1 MNIDK
6 ELEILENI
14 YHNPHQVSQRDLAQI
29 AGLSLGMT
37 NVILKRLAGK
47 GLLTIK
53 KVNNRNI
60 RYAVSPKGIEAITR
74 KSYRYFKRTI
84 KNVVFYRESI
94 ETLMTRIRERDYTG
108 LILVG
113 QSDLD
118 FMVEHLAGKAGLTLH
133 RQDPSPDQRVFTLY
147 SETYLPDDEEGS
159 ARDDVVFL
167 QDLLM

>member
-6 ELEILENI
+6 EIEILESI
-14 YHNPHQVSQRDLAQI
+14 YHNPHRVSQRDLAQI

-94 ETLMTRIRERDYTG
+94 ETLMARIRERDYTG

-133 RQDPSPDQRVFTLY
+133 KQDPPPEERVFTLY
-147 SETYLPDDEEGS
+147 SESYLPDQEET
-159 ARDDVVFL
+159 AEREDVVFL

>member
-6 ELEILENI
+6 EIEILESI
-14 YHNPHQVSQRDLAQI
+14 YHNPHRVSQRDLAQI

-74 KSYRYFKRTI
+74 KSYRYFKPTI
-84 KNVVFYRESI
+84 KNVVF
-94 ETLMTRIRERDYTG
+94 
-108 LILVG
+108 
-113 QSDLD
+113 
-118 FMVEHLAGKAGLTLH
+118 
-133 RQDPSPDQRVFTLY
+133 
-147 SETYLPDDEEGS
+147 
-159 ARDDVVFL
+159 
-167 QDLLM
+167 